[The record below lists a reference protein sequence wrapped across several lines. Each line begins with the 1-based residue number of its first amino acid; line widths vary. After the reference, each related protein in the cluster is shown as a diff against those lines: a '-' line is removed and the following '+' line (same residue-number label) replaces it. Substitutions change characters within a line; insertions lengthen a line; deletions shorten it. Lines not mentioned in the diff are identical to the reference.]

1 MKIINP
7 LYDTA
12 FKYLMQNERLAKKAL
27 SVMLGQEIIELSL
40 GQQETIFPD
49 EKRGLS
55 LFRLDFKPALI
66 LLRYRETKFSTSG
79 KQKLV
84 LAYKSRKSL
93 IKSSDWDASC
103 S

>member
-27 SVMLGQEIIELSL
+27 GVMLGQEIIELSL

-55 LFRLDFKPALI
+55 LFRLDFKAI
-66 LLRYRETKFSTSG
+66 
-79 KQKLV
+79 
-84 LAYKSRKSL
+84 
-93 IKSSDWDASC
+93 IKEPDGSSKKPKKKPF
-103 S
+103 